1 MTVLL
6 FLSVESQY
14 IIIDREGEGGYHRE
28 EDEMINN
35 IDEEEADAAPPAVFP
50 KRMKAVLRFG
60 YDEGF
65 KNHIDAKGE
74 TFEEYIESVFTMF
87 QVYWLHPS
95 LTTEVIFEVLHCFIS
110 SSIYQYSDIKTLNEL
125 NYLLNSFAP

>member
-28 EDEMINN
+28 EDEMIND

-50 KRMKAVLRFG
+50 KRMKAVLQILG
-60 YDEGF
+60 CSEGWHSL
-65 KNHIDAKGE
+65 KQKSAKDKH
-74 TFEEYIESVFTMF
+74 ESRGM
-87 QVYWLHPS
+87 H
-95 LTTEVIFEVLHCFIS
+95 
-110 SSIYQYSDIKTLNEL
+110 
-125 NYLLNSFAP
+125 